1 MALTQHRPHGA
12 LAGRRFGSF
21 AGKTADTGPTIDTQP
36 TNQTAKVGATATY
49 TIAATTSG
57 GTLHYQWKFNGTNV
71 GTDSSSYART
81 GVVLGDHGGTVTCVV
96 TDDNGDTTS
105 SGATLTV
112 AVTFAGTVPAQTGTV
127 GGSFSLDLS
136 SYFSGGLSRTYAVQ
150 SGTLPGGVSQTGT
163 TAVFAGT
170 LTTAASGSFVVR
182 ATDSATNTDDTGT
195 ISWTISAAGVG
206 TLTSSPLKANTG
218 VLHLSAPFEAYVNH
232 PSTGALVVKK
242 TSLTSH
248 ASTGVITFS
257 DAALSTATEYA
268 VRWRRTDTG
277 AEGYERLTTT

>member
-71 GTDSSSYART
+71 GTDSSSSART

-136 SYFSGGLSRTYAVQ
+136 SYFSGGLRRAYAVQ
-150 SGTLPGGVSQTGT
+150 SGTLPGGVAQTGA
-163 TAVFAGT
+163 TAVFAGPLAT
-170 LTTAASGSFVVR
+170 ARQCGRPVTSAKAAS
-182 ATDSATNTDDTGT
+182 
-195 ISWTISAAGVG
+195 
-206 TLTSSPLKANTG
+206 K
-218 VLHLSAPFEAYVNH
+218 
-232 PSTGALVVKK
+232 
-242 TSLTSH
+242 
-248 ASTGVITFS
+248 ASTCGPS
-257 DAALSTATEYA
+257 
-268 VRWRRTDTG
+268 G
-277 AEGYERLTTT
+277 AM